1 MGFSSAGRDQ
11 GSTFYFELPLY
22 SAASIGLDPEQA
34 ARTMLLSQNRLA
46 TAPMAD
52 RRRLAAQLGGLSNAV
67 EGSVDGAC
75 GDREVVNLAQQADAV
90 ESGHKVELPGG
101 EENSL
106 LHPNESIASDEPQ
119 PVRFLLV
126 VGYCTF

>member
-46 TAPMAD
+46 TAPMAH
-52 RRRLAAQLGGLSNAV
+52 RRPLEWTGEMKTSSRRQ
-67 EGSVDGAC
+67 SVDTRLLGT
-75 GDREVVNLAQQADAV
+75 DRSSSEVDVA
-90 ESGHKVELPGG
+90 
-101 EENSL
+101 
-106 LHPNESIASDEPQ
+106 
-119 PVRFLLV
+119 
-126 VGYCTF
+126 